1 MEENKPINGLE
12 PQVEEDIKKKT
23 ILIVED
29 EDISFEILSTMLQE
43 KYEILRAHN
52 GEEGLQIIR
61 KDAKELSLV
70 LLDLM
75 MPIMDGFT
83 VLKNKSAEKRIAN
96 IPVIV
101 LTSEKTMEVKALKL
115 GAIDFI
121 KKPFESAEVI
131 QARVDR
137 IIELYER
144 HNIKMTQGGED
155 DAPAIRITDLYKSYG
170 TKEVLKGLSLEVY
183 KGELFGFIGRNGIGK
198 STTIDCM
205 IGVKKFNAGEIEIE
219 GYSITEEPL
228 IAKSRFGYVASE
240 PTCYETMTG
249 YEYLE
254 FIASIYQIS
263 EAEFAANV
271 NYLTKRLVLTDE
283 DLMKYISSY
292 SHGMKQKL
300 CLIASLLNNPDV
312 WILDEPT
319 VGLDIMAVEE
329 LKKMMREYANH
340 DKCVFITSH
349 NIDIISKICDR
360 VAIINDGKVVEL
372 MDLNKDPNKRLQLGR
387 IFLNIFGANR

>member
-1 MEENKPINGLE
+1 MEENKPINE
-12 PQVEEDIKKKT
+12 NVELNDLPKEKKRT

-29 EDISFEILSTMLQE
+29 EDISFDILSTMLKD
-43 KYEILRAHN
+43 KYEILRAIN

-75 MPIMDGFT
+75 MPVMDGFT
-83 VLKNKSAEKRIAN
+83 VLKNKAAERRITN

-101 LTSEKTMEVKALKL
+101 LTSERHMEVEALKL

-137 IIELYER
+137 IVDLYER
-144 HNIKMTQGGED
+144 HHIKTTDED
-155 DAPAIRITDLYKSYG
+155 EDAPAIRIVDLYKSYG
-170 TKEVLKGLSLEVY
+170 PKEVLKGLNLEVY

-198 STTIDCM
+198 STTIDCV
-205 IGVKKFNAGEIEIE
+205 IGVKKFNSGEIEIE

-283 DLMKYISSY
+283 DLSKYISSY

-340 DKCVFITSH
+340 NKCVFITSH

-387 IFLNIFGANR
+387 IFLNIFGANQ